1 MKRLHSSRWLWAAA
15 ALGFASIALFSLPT
29 KSAPKPYGIDKRVPW
44 TTSRV
49 VGSPEP
55 PSPYMAALAFPNL
68 KFDVPTVITRAPG
81 TDRLFVATN
90 EGKVYSFEDKRNTKD
105 VELFLELEAKHD
117 AKGQRTLHR
126 HIHGLEFHPDFQKN
140 GYVYVFS
147 RERLPNPVRSRISRY
162 ETYPDNRFK
171 VDPDSQLIVLEFPS
185 IGHSGGSM
193 KFGPDGYL
201 YIGTGDGYGQEDP
214 LQTGQDTS
222 DLLSSVLRI
231 DVDNTQP
238 AKPYSIPADN
248 PFVNTPGTRPEIW
261 AFGFRQ
267 AWKIS
272 FDRKTGDLWVG
283 EVGQSTWESIYRV
296 KRGGN
301 YGWSVK
307 EGFQS
312 FRPNRPL
319 GPAPLSPPV
328 VSHSHGEARS
338 MTGGFV
344 YHGSRLPELAGT
356 YIYADW
362 ETGKIWALRYD
373 RDNEKVTWH
382 EELDDTSLDI
392 AAFGETHSGEL
403 YMMTNQTGQ
412 IYELVKRPKLSDDE
426 KPPPFPRMLS
436 ETGLFESTK
445 DHQPAPGVIPYSV
458 NSPLW
463 SDAAEKD
470 RFIALRDD
478 SQIEYMKNGR
488 WLFPEGAVLVKT
500 FAIDMEQGNPASR
513 RRLETRLL
521 TLQSG
526 PAGREQWAGY
536 VYLWND
542 EQTDAELLGKD
553 LLEKTYTIRDASAPG
568 GTREKTWYYPSR
580 TDCMICHN
588 EKARFVLGVNTE
600 QMNREHAY
608 TGGTDNQIRTLQ
620 HIGLF
625 DKPLPDRPDNLPRLV
640 DPADESHTVDER
652 VRSYLHANCAHCH
665 QRGGGGNADI
675 QLVYDI
681 PLNETFMVNNAPQ
694 HGDMGVE
701 GSVLLKPGDA
711 EHSVLFTRMNMR
723 TEGGMPHIGSLQVDK
738 DAVELIR
745 QWINSQTSD

>member
-1 MKRLHSSRWLWAAA
+1 MIHLQTSRWLWAGG
-15 ALGFASIALFSLPT
+15 ALALTWLAVFSLPT
-29 KSAPKPYGIDKRVPW
+29 RSAPKPYGIDKRVPW

-55 PSPYMAALAFPNL
+55 PSPYMAALAFPHL

-90 EGKVYSFEDKRNTKD
+90 KGKVFSFEDNRDTKE
-105 VELFLELEAKHD
+105 VELFLELESKYD
-117 AKGQRTLHR
+117 TKRKRTVHR
-126 HIHGLEFHPDFQKN
+126 QIHGLEFHPDFEEN
-140 GYVYVFS
+140 GYVYVYI
-147 RERLPNPVRSRISRY
+147 REHLPSPVRSRISRF
-162 ETYPDNRFK
+162 ETFPDNRYK

-185 IGHSGGSM
+185 VGHSGGSM
-193 KFGPDGYL
+193 KFGPDSYL
-201 YIGTGDGYGQEDP
+201 YIGTGDGYGQSDP

-222 DLLSSVLRI
+222 DLLASILRI
-231 DVDNTQP
+231 DINKTRP
-238 AKPYSIPADN
+238 AKPYSVPIDN
-248 PFVNTPGTRPEIW
+248 PFVNTPGTRSEIW

-267 AWKIS
+267 AWKLS

-307 EGFQS
+307 EGFQW
-312 FRPNRPL
+312 FRPQRSL

-344 YHGSRLPELAGT
+344 YHGSRFKKLVGA

-373 RDNEKVTWH
+373 REKEKVTWH

-392 AAFGETHSGEL
+392 AAFGETHAGEL

-412 IYELVKRPKLSDDE
+412 IYELVKRPKLSDDQ

-445 DHQPAPGVIPYSV
+445 DHQPAGGVIPYSV
-458 NSPLW
+458 NAPLW
-463 SDAAEKD
+463 SDAAHKD
-470 RFIALRDD
+470 RFLALRDD
-478 SQIEYMKNGR
+478 SQIEYLKNGR

-500 FAIDMEQGNPASR
+500 FAIDMEEGNPASR

-526 PAGREQWAGY
+526 PQGREQWAGY
-536 VYLWND
+536 VYIWND

-588 EKARFVLGVNTE
+588 EKARFVLGLYTE
-600 QMNREHAY
+600 QMNREHQYA
-608 TGGTDNQIRTLQ
+608 GGTDNQLRTLQ

-625 DKPLPDRPDNLPRLV
+625 DKPFPDRPHKLPRLI
-640 DPADESHTVDER
+640 DPSDESRTVDER

-675 QLVYDI
+675 QLMYDI
-681 PLNETFMVNNAPQ
+681 PLDKTLMVNSAPQ
-694 HGDMGVE
+694 HGDMGVG
-701 GSVLLKPGDA
+701 GSLLLKPGDA
-711 EHSVLFTRMNMR
+711 ERSVLFTRMNVR
-723 TEGGMPHIGSLQVDK
+723 GVGGMPHIGSLEVDQ

-745 QWINSQTSD
+745 RWINNQKSD